1 MATNNVYAGELTSR
15 IVVEVPDTQK
25 NGRGGKTVT
34 WKPLFGE
41 RVSLPAKWR
50 TTVRVADTVDHDHV
64 AAVESATVTIRNN
77 KRVGAVCRIRR
88 IGDTGEPWDVVAAP
102 VPSPNRMWLEFT
114 VQRKAAAL

>member
-25 NGRGGKTVT
+25 TGRGGKTVT

-41 RVSLPAKWR
+41 MVSLPAKWR

-88 IGDTGEPWDVVAAP
+88 IGDTGEPWDVVADP

-114 VQRKAAAL
+114 VQRKVAAL

>member
-15 IVVEVPDTQK
+15 IVIEVPDTQK

-41 RVSLPAKWR
+41 RMRLPAKWR
-50 TTVRVADTVDHDHV
+50 AESRTADSAENDRV
-64 AAVESATVTIRNN
+64 AAVETAVVTIRHN

-88 IGDTGEPWDVVAAP
+88 IGDIGEPWDVVASP
-102 VPSPNRMWLEFT
+102 VPSPNGMWLEFR